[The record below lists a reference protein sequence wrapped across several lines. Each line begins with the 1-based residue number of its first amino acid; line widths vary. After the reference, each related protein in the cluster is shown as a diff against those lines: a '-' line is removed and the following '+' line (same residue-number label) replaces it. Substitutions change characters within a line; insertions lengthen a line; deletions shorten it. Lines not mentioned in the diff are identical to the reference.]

1 MNNLKDAY
9 NKHPSSAQPNRTTR
23 NPQPPLPLLTRPSTG
38 GSSSGGPSLP
48 TASSSGDVSSA
59 ITEQATSP
67 DVLRSAPF
75 PGYTRQVATS
85 YTSGSSAANLLS
97 SPSQDP
103 VPRPHS
109 ALGDSSSTT
118 YNHQR
123 YFHSPQHSETY
134 DSASRRHPSG
144 PSHAYSTSGPATH
157 PYGDRDEPV
166 HGTSQTSRSYAEP
179 HSEAPA
185 SVAEHLMRGP
195 RTPPRSPV
203 VATSSDPSSM
213 VSPNTPGA
221 AFAQRGAIDEDSGT
235 TVRADDRTWLKG
247 FIDEMAAE
255 GTTRPRPKPPMPPMP
270 PPPTAQLPT
279 PPLTDASTFH
289 STSVSTFKGS
299 SKEYEGSDDSD
310 SSQDRGTIWAKPP
323 SKPASSQQSTAT
335 QKPRSC
341 TRPPLTPLS
350 IESSPASGP
359 NALPLPPPLPNFPL
373 RLTLSPRRTRAHR
386 KFDNN
391 FDMTWAP
398 RPPPEVMY
406 ERLEE
411 YFPEHDLDKPVIET
425 PSGGTSPT
433 STEAPAMPAP
443 QRSKHKKSIRH
454 VAAEHKR
461 QLDRTSRGDE
471 STVAPLSRKRNTK
484 LWGSKLE
491 EVTTQQGKGPTSS
504 VASDSSPGGN
514 AKPIFRWVRGEL
526 IGKGTYGRVYLAL
539 NATTGE
545 MIAVKQVEIPRTASD
560 KDDSRQVSVVE
571 ALKLESETLKDLDH
585 PNIVQYLG
593 FEETPTFLSI
603 FLEYVPGGSI
613 ASCLRKHG
621 RFDEEVTKSFTG
633 QILSGLEYLHSRGI
647 LHRDLKADNIL
658 VETSGVC
665 KISDFGISKRTDDIN
680 MAAMY
685 TSMQGT
691 VFWMAPEVVN
701 SKGKGYNSKID
712 IWSVGCVVFEMWTG
726 QRPWSGQ
733 EAMAVL
739 LHLYQTKQAPPVP
752 PGIELSPLADDF
764 RLKCFAADPDER
776 PSAAELRR
784 HPYLELQPGWTFNGF
799 K

>member
-1 MNNLKDAY
+1 M
-9 NKHPSSAQPNRTTR
+9 SSV
-23 NPQPPLPLLTRPSTG
+23 LST
-38 GSSSGGPSLP
+38 SSGSTL
-48 TASSSGDVSSA
+48 TN
-59 ITEQATSP
+59 
-67 DVLRSAPF
+67 
-75 PGYTRQVATS
+75 
-85 YTSGSSAANLLS
+85 GS
-97 SPSQDP
+97 QI
-103 VPRPHS
+103 
-109 ALGDSSSTT
+109 SST
-118 YNHQR
+118 
-123 YFHSPQHSETY
+123 
-134 DSASRRHPSG
+134 
-144 PSHAYSTSGPATH
+144 
-157 PYGDRDEPV
+157 
-166 HGTSQTSRSYAEP
+166 SQNA
-179 HSEAPA
+179 
-185 SVAEHLMRGP
+185 
-195 RTPPRSPV
+195 
-203 VATSSDPSSM
+203 D
-213 VSPNTPGA
+213 
-221 AFAQRGAIDEDSGT
+221 DEDS
-235 TVRADDRTWLKG
+235 DS
-247 FIDEMAAE
+247 DEGATYLWAK
-255 GTTRPRPKPPMPPMP
+255 KPPKKSAESQQ
-270 PPPTAQLPT
+270 TT
-279 PPLTDASTFH
+279 P
-289 STSVSTFKGS
+289 V
-299 SKEYEGSDDSD
+299 
-310 SSQDRGTIWAKPP
+310 Q
-323 SKPASSQQSTAT
+323 KPASTS
-335 QKPRSC
+335 
-341 TRPPLTPLS
+341 RPPLTPLVFPS
-350 IESSPASGP
+350 MDP
-359 NALPLPPPLPNFPL
+359 NAAASSGSVDYGRSPPPGFPGPPDYIPSSIPP
-373 RLTLSPRRTRAHR
+373 RTPRRTPAITQPTKKLKDRIS

-391 FDMTWAP
+391 FDVTWAP

-411 YFPEHDLDKPVIET
+411 YFPEHDLDKPVIDA

-433 STEAPAMPAP
+433 ATEAPAVPVQP
-443 QRSKHKKSIRH
+443 RFKHKKSIRV

-461 QLDRTSRGDE
+461 QMDRTSRGDN
-471 STVAPLSRKRNTK
+471 STVAPLSRKRHTK

-491 EVTTQQGKGPTSS
+491 EVTTEQGKGPLSS
-504 VASDSSPGGN
+504 TASDGSPGSGGV
-514 AKPIFRWVRGEL
+514 AIFRWVRGEL

-560 KDDSRQVSVVE
+560 KDDSRQVTVVE

-585 PNIVQYLG
+585 PHIVQYLG

-613 ASCLRKHG
+613 ASCLRKYG

-680 MAAMY
+680 MAAAY

-752 PGIELSPLADDF
+752 DGIVLSPLADDF
-764 RLKCFAADPDER
+764 RLQCFAADPDER
-776 PSAAELRR
+776 PSAAELRK
-784 HPYLELQPGWTFNGF
+784 HTYLELQPGWSFNGF

>member
-1 MNNLKDAY
+1 
-9 NKHPSSAQPNRTTR
+9 
-23 NPQPPLPLLTRPSTG
+23 
-38 GSSSGGPSLP
+38 
-48 TASSSGDVSSA
+48 
-59 ITEQATSP
+59 
-67 DVLRSAPF
+67 
-75 PGYTRQVATS
+75 
-85 YTSGSSAANLLS
+85 
-97 SPSQDP
+97 
-103 VPRPHS
+103 
-109 ALGDSSSTT
+109 
-118 YNHQR
+118 
-123 YFHSPQHSETY
+123 
-134 DSASRRHPSG
+134 
-144 PSHAYSTSGPATH
+144 
-157 PYGDRDEPV
+157 
-166 HGTSQTSRSYAEP
+166 
-179 HSEAPA
+179 
-185 SVAEHLMRGP
+185 
-195 RTPPRSPV
+195 
-203 VATSSDPSSM
+203 
-213 VSPNTPGA
+213 
-221 AFAQRGAIDEDSGT
+221 
-235 TVRADDRTWLKG
+235 
-247 FIDEMAAE
+247 
-255 GTTRPRPKPPMPPMP
+255 MP
-270 PPPTAQLPT
+270 PPTTQLPT
-279 PPLTDASTFH
+279 PPLTDVSTFQ
-289 STSVSTFKGS
+289 STVSTFKASTQYGG
-299 SKEYEGSDDSD
+299 GSDDSD
-310 SSQDRGTIWAKPP
+310 SSEDRGTIWAKAPTK
-323 SKPASSQQSTAT
+323 SAASQVSNASQKTRTSA
-335 QKPRSC
+335 
-341 TRPPLTPLS
+341 RPPLTPLS
-350 IESSPASGP
+350 IESSPASAP
-359 NALPLPPPLPNFPL
+359 NALPSSTSYPDYGRSPPAGIPGPPPVPPPPQVW
-373 RLTLSPRRTRAHR
+373 TPKRANAINKKQKDR
-386 KFDNN
+386 ISKFDNN
-391 FDMTWAP
+391 FDVTWAP
-398 RPPPEVMY
+398 RPPPEDVY

-433 STEAPAMPAP
+433 STEAPAVPAP
-443 QRSKHKKSIRH
+443 QQKFKHKKSIRH

-471 STVAPLSRKRNTK
+471 STVAPLSRKRHTK

-491 EVTTQQGKGPTSS
+491 EVTTEQGKGPASS
-504 VASDSSPGGN
+504 AASDSSPGGS

-613 ASCLRKHG
+613 ASCLRRHG

-633 QILSGLEYLHSRGI
+633 QILSGLEYLHSKGI

-658 VETSGVC
+658 VETSGIC

-680 MAAMY
+680 IAAMY

-701 SKGKGYNSKID
+701 SNGKGYNSKID

-739 LHLYQTKQAPPVP
+739 LRLYQTQQPPPVP
-752 PGIELSPLADDF
+752 AGFELSPLADDF
-764 RLKCFAADPDER
+764 RLKCFAANPDLR
-776 PSAAELRR
+776 PSASELRK
-784 HPYLELQPGWTFNGF
+784 HPYLELQPGWTFSGF